1 MTTETLKSPGLDTAA
16 GQRLI
21 RLSIGGETPPAML
34 EILGRVA
41 AEPFVESVL
50 ALPDLHW
57 KPDMEVPSSL
67 AITTRDVMVPEFTS
81 MDVNDGMG
89 VIPTGLTEGD
99 LTPERLGALFTG
111 INANSSAGHF
121 DRNRYS
127 LSGKELRATLR
138 DGARAL
144 LDRYQLDAAV
154 LSGFED
160 GGCVPDAG
168 LGAPDMLDVVPLQL
182 LHTTFT
188 RSEMGL
194 NFGGNHFLEVQV
206 VDELLDADLARR
218 WGFEKGQVVVMYHLG
233 PGPFSATLLNHYSR
247 RTKLPPARVPLY
259 FFSKLLFHYLQRV
272 GRGSLAAKWHL
283 HFRQNGWTA
292 LGARSYEGRLLR
304 QAMTM
309 AINFGYAYRLATV
322 RAIAD
327 GLAATFSPR
336 LEWRLFCDISHNG
349 IEERP
354 AEDGVRFVAR
364 HNACRLVPG
373 GPTIVAGM
381 YDVPSYLGVGA
392 ADASLPLRSYDHGAG
407 HLIESARSHDS
418 LSVGVGE
425 ITRFRMS
432 RGRAGRIVLQKTL
445 PMRSG
450 EHMERLMDCFRDH
463 GMMQRV
469 LRLRPLGNMK
479 NG

>member
-1 MTTETLKSPGLDTAA
+1 MTVQRTSESHTSLA
-16 GQRLI
+16 GGRLV
-21 RLSIGGETPPAML
+21 RLSIGAEMPAEML
-34 EILGRVA
+34 QILERVA
-41 AEPFVESVL
+41 AEPYVELVL

-57 KPDMEVPSSL
+57 KADMEVPSSL
-67 AITTRDVMVPEFTS
+67 AITTREFMVPEFTS

-89 VIPTGLTEGD
+89 VIPTGLSERD
-99 LTPERLGALFTG
+99 VTPDRIGALFTS
-111 INANSSAGHF
+111 INANSSSGHF

-127 LSGKELRATLR
+127 LSGAELRATLER
-138 DGARAL
+138 GAGALRERYRVDDG
-144 LDRYQLDAAV
+144 V
-154 LSGFED
+154 LAGFED
-160 GGCVPDAG
+160 GGCVPVADLA
-168 LGAPDMLDVVPLQL
+168 APRLLDVVPLQL

-206 VDELLDADLARR
+206 VDELLDPERARR
-218 WGFEKGQVVVMYHLG
+218 WGFERGQVVVMYHLG

-247 RTKLPPARVPLY
+247 RTKLPKARVALY
-259 FFSKLLFHYLQRV
+259 FFSKLLFHYLQRL
-272 GRGSLAAKWHL
+272 GKGALARKWEL

-292 LGARSYEGRLLR
+292 MGANSEEGHLLR

-327 GLAATFSPR
+327 GLAEAFSPS
-336 LEWRLFCDISHNG
+336 LAWRLFCDVSHNG

-354 AEDGVRFVAR
+354 GPDGVRFVAR

-373 GPTIVAGM
+373 QPTIVAGM
-381 YDVPSYLGVGA
+381 FDVPSYLGVAEQGV
-392 ADASLPLRSYDHGAG
+392 SETLRSYDHGAG
-407 HLIESARSHDS
+407 HLIESARKGDK
-418 LSVGVGE
+418 LSVGLGE
-425 ITRFRMS
+425 ITRFRMT
-432 RGRAGRIVLQKTL
+432 RGRAGQTVSRKVL
-445 PMRSG
+445 PMRSA
-450 EHMERLMDCFRDH
+450 EHMERLMDCFQEQ

-469 LRLRPLGNMK
+469 VRLRPIGNMK

>member
-1 MTTETLKSPGLDTAA
+1 MTTQQLREAPGTP
-16 GQRLI
+16 GRLI
-21 RLSIGGETPPAML
+21 RLSTGGEVPPAML
-34 EILGRVA
+34 EILERVA

-57 KPDMEVPSSL
+57 KADMEVPSSL
-67 AITTRDVMVPEFTS
+67 AITTRDFMVPEFTS

-89 VIPTGLTEGD
+89 VIPTGLTERD
-99 LTPERLGALFTG
+99 ATPARIGALFTS
-111 INANSSAGHF
+111 INANSAAGHF

-127 LSGKELRATLR
+127 LSAAELRATL
-138 DGARAL
+138 DGGARAL
-144 LDRYQLDAAV
+144 LERYRLPAEV
-154 LSGFED
+154 LHGFED
-160 GGCVPDAG
+160 GGCVPAAD
-168 LGAPDMLDVVPLQL
+168 LGAPRLLDVVPLQL

-206 VDELLDADLARR
+206 VDELLDAERARR
-218 WGFEKGQVVVMYHLG
+218 WGFERGQVVVMYHLG

-247 RTKLPPARVPLY
+247 RTKLPSARVPLY
-259 FFSKLLFHYLQRV
+259 FFSKLLFHYLQRL
-272 GRGSLAAKWHL
+272 GKGSLARKWEL

-292 LGARSYEGRLLR
+292 MAADSEEGRLLR
-304 QAMTM
+304 QAMAM

-327 GLAATFSPR
+327 GLAETFSPQ
-336 LEWRLFCDISHNG
+336 LAWRLFCDVSHNG
-349 IEERP
+349 IEELP
-354 AEDGVRFVAR
+354 GPDGVRFVAR

-373 GPTIVAGM
+373 EPTIVAGM
-381 YDVPSYLGVGA
+381 YDVPSYLGVA
-392 ADASLPLRSYDHGAG
+392 QANVSERLRSYDHGAG
-407 HLIESARSHDS
+407 HLIETARHHDR
-418 LSVGVGE
+418 LAGGVGE
-425 ITRFRMS
+425 ITRFRMT
-432 RGRAGRIVLQKTL
+432 RGRFGRTVSQKIL

-450 EHMERLMDCFRDH
+450 DPMERLMDCFQEQ

-469 LRLRPLGNMK
+469 VRMRPIGNMK

>member
-1 MTTETLKSPGLDTAA
+1 MTTQVASAPRAA
-16 GQRLI
+16 QTSGKLI
-21 RLSIGGETPPAML
+21 RLSIGGEPPPAML
-34 EILGRVA
+34 EVLGRVA
-41 AEPFVESVL
+41 AEPYVDSVL

-57 KPDMEVPSSL
+57 KSDMEVPSSL
-67 AITTRDVMVPEFTS
+67 AITTRDFMVPEFTS

-89 VIPTGLTEGD
+89 VIPTGLSEAD
-99 LTPERLGALFTG
+99 MSPERIGALFAS
-111 INANSSAGHF
+111 INANSATGHF

-127 LSGKELRATLR
+127 LSAQELRATLTR
-138 DGARAL
+138 GAGAL
-144 LDRYQLDAAV
+144 LERYQLDSGV
-154 LSGFED
+154 LAGFED

-168 LGAPDMLDVVPLQL
+168 LGMPRLLDVVPLQL

-206 VDELLDADLARR
+206 VDEVLDAEVAKR
-218 WGFEKGQVVVMYHLG
+218 WGFQKGQVVVMYHLG

-259 FFSKLLFHYLQRV
+259 FFSKLLFHYLQRA
-272 GRGSLAAKWHL
+272 GKGTLAGKWRM
-283 HFRQNGWTA
+283 HFRQNGWTPV
-292 LGARSYEGRLLR
+292 GARSEEGRLLR

-327 GLAATFSPR
+327 GLAASFSPR

-349 IEERP
+349 IEELP
-354 AEDGVRFVAR
+354 GTDGVRFVAR

-373 GPTIVAGM
+373 QPTIVAGM
-381 YDVPSYLGVGA
+381 YDVPSYLGVGNPA
-392 ADASLPLRSYDHGAG
+392 VSETLRSYDHGAG
-407 HLIESARSHDS
+407 HLIESARSHDR

-425 ITRFRMS
+425 ITRFRMT
-432 RGRAGRIVLQKTL
+432 RGRSGRVVSLKTL
-445 PMRSG
+445 PMRSA
-450 EHMERLMDCFRDH
+450 EHMDGLMECFRTQ

-469 LRLRPLGNMK
+469 IRLRPIGNMK

>member
-1 MTTETLKSPGLDTAA
+1 MTTQAASAPRDTQTS
-16 GQRLI
+16 GKLI
-21 RLSIGGETPPAML
+21 RLSIGGEPPPAML
-34 EILGRVA
+34 EVLGRVA
-41 AEPFVESVL
+41 AEPYVDSVL

-57 KPDMEVPSSL
+57 KSDMEVPSSL
-67 AITTRDVMVPEFTS
+67 AITTRDFMVPEFTS

-89 VIPTGLTEGD
+89 VIPTGLGEAD
-99 LTPERLGALFTG
+99 VSPERIGALFAS
-111 INANSSAGHF
+111 INANSATGHF

-127 LSGKELRATLR
+127 LSAQELRATLTQ
-138 DGARAL
+138 GAGAL
-144 LDRYQLDAAV
+144 LERYQLEPGV
-154 LSGFED
+154 LAGFED

-168 LGAPDMLDVVPLQL
+168 LGMPRLLDVVPLQL

-206 VDELLDADLARR
+206 VDEVLDAEVAKR
-218 WGFEKGQVVVMYHLG
+218 WGFHKGQVVVMYHLG

-259 FFSKLLFHYLQRV
+259 FFSKLLFHYLQRA
-272 GRGSLAAKWHL
+272 GKGSLAGKWRM
-283 HFRQNGWTA
+283 HFRQNGWTPV
-292 LGARSYEGRLLR
+292 GARSDEGRLLR

-327 GLAATFSPR
+327 GLAETFSPR

-349 IEERP
+349 IEELP
-354 AEDGVRFVAR
+354 GADGVRFVAR

-381 YDVPSYLGVGA
+381 YDVPSYLGLGDPA
-392 ADASLPLRSYDHGAG
+392 ASAALRSYDHGAG
-407 HLIESARSHDS
+407 HLIESARSRDR
-418 LSVGVGE
+418 LPVGVGE
-425 ITRFRMS
+425 ITRFRMT
-432 RGRAGRIVLQKTL
+432 RGRSGRVVSQKTL
-445 PMRSG
+445 PMRSA
-450 EHMERLMDCFRDH
+450 EQMDRLMECFRTQ

-469 LRLRPLGNMK
+469 IRLRPIGNMK